1 VESDLNG
8 NFSKIS
14 GLKKHTAIVYTKIHF
29 LYYVER
35 SKRLQGG
42 KYFTGRN
49 NYSPET
55 VINWRERDSHTAPP
69 VGACSVFLQHL
80 SIPSL
85 QGIDSDFVLL
95 VLKASN
101 IAETNTSD
109 AVRMNM
115 FFFFMSLGL
124 IILCGQII

>member
-1 VESDLNG
+1 
-8 NFSKIS
+8 
-14 GLKKHTAIVYTKIHF
+14 
-29 LYYVER
+29 
-35 SKRLQGG
+35 
-42 KYFTGRN
+42 
-49 NYSPET
+49 
-55 VINWRERDSHTAPP
+55 
-69 VGACSVFLQHL
+69 VGASSVFLQHL

-85 QGIDSDFVLL
+85 QGIGSDFVPL

-124 IILCGQII
+124 FILCGQII